1 MTAGKRKQRLTAHD
15 RELRLCQLPQCLMQF
30 RIIGCTAGEVEER
43 PVANIDFSIL
53 REFCQHLRLVP
64 VFARQSPGDDMPDCR
79 IRMAGIDHK
88 LPESRRNPLPA
99 QGSEQHFEL
108 FIVRSLTIAGSAK
121 RPFRPASF
129 FAHSS
134 VAAIGEDLRPADA
147 VRRTPLSRYFFPI
160 SNSCRPPR
168 S

>member
-1 MTAGKRKQRLTAHD
+1 MTAGKGKQRLTAHD

-30 RIIGCTAGEVEER
+30 RIIGCTTGEVEER

-108 FIVRSLTIAGSAK
+108 FIVRSLIDRRQKLLRSLLRRCNWERICAPQM
-121 RPFRPASF
+121 RFRRS
-129 FAHSS
+129 
-134 VAAIGEDLRPADA
+134 
-147 VRRTPLSRYFFPI
+147 PLSRYFFPI